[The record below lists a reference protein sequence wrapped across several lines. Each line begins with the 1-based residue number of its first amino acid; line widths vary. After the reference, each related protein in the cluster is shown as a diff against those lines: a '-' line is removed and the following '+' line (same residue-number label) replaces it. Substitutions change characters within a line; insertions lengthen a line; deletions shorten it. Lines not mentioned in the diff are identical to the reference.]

1 MNYSLFNTV
10 VMFDHNS
17 PPNLV
22 PRAWTRLLHYLRAM
36 LTNAVWKR
44 FSRWTWGT
52 LPSAAFSRILNA
64 SQVKVTWP
72 SQKSTE
78 YFESRAHSTRNASI
92 LKSFWNAPNIKRFFN
107 WWRLKSY
114 TSLHWRKN
122 WTQSIE
128 LCSIEFGCR
137 IQSNG
142 FSSVR
147 FDWLSII
154 SYPTSASGI
163 IVKYIVRK
171 FDWLCRA
178 NCRVRIRNL
187 YSEIICS
194 SNKS

>member
-92 LKSFWNAPNIKRFFN
+92 LKVFET
-107 WWRLKSY
+107 RL
-114 TSLHWRKN
+114 TS
-122 WTQSIE
+122 S
-128 LCSIEFGCR
+128 
-137 IQSNG
+137 G
-142 FSSVR
+142 FSTDEGLRVIQVCTDGKIGRNPLNCVR
-147 FDWLSII
+147 LS
-154 SYPTSASGI
+154 SAAEFNLMDLIRFGSIGYLSSHI
-163 IVKYIVRK
+163 QQ
-171 FDWLCRA
+171 A
-178 NCRVRIRNL
+178 RV
-187 YSEIICS
+187 E
-194 SNKS
+194 